1 MISICIKDSHSQF
14 LKCLFQELKKSN
26 ISDMYYSKHS
36 FKIYENII
44 VHYKGDSVNKFYQI
58 LSLAISNAIMF
69 YYEPKLVK
77 QSIGKD
83 YFYFDPSDKKV
94 IFDEYKILVKKS
106 SKDDSEK
113 KMNMLSK
120 PLIEYL
126 KDNKSIII
134 EGFLNFRL
142 PDYKNHLDDNIQEA
156 VNQFILDKEYFEF
169 VNLLKSYVD
178 SKIPNDKIVNLVYV
192 NSEAILLSSNGDI
205 IKLDSFDS
213 IYLSDIT
220 FSNNDYVLNTLVG
233 LLPSKIILHLITP
246 KDNFIDTIK
255 LIFDNK
261 VIECDGC
268 EMCHAYNTLKMF

>member
-14 LKCLFQELKKSN
+14 LKCLFNEFKKIN
-26 ISDMYYSKHS
+26 IPDIHFSKHS

-44 VHYKGDSVNKFYQI
+44 VHYKGDFANKFYQV
-58 LSLAISNAIMF
+58 LSFAICNAIII

-77 QSIGKD
+77 QFIGRD
-83 YFYFDPSDKKV
+83 YFYFEKSDKKI
-94 IFDEYKILVKKS
+94 IFDEYNILVNKL
-106 SKDDSEK
+106 SKEEYTEK
-113 KMNMLSK
+113 INIISK

-126 KDNKSIII
+126 KNNKSIII

-142 PDYKNHLDDNIQEA
+142 PDYMNHLDYYVQEA

-178 SKIPNDKIVNLVYV
+178 SKIPNNKVVNLVYV
-192 NSEAILLSSNGDI
+192 NSEAILLSDNGDI

-213 IYLSDIT
+213 VYLSDIT

-233 LLPSKIILHLITP
+233 LLPAQIILHLITP
-246 KDNFIDTIK
+246 QDNFINTIK
-255 LIFDNK
+255 LIFENK
-261 VIECDGC
+261 VTECTSC
-268 EMCHAYNTLKMF
+268 EMCNAYKILKMF

>member
-14 LKCLFQELKKSN
+14 LKCLFNELKKSN

-44 VHYKGDSVNKFYQI
+44 VHYKGDSSNKFYQI
-58 LSLAISNAIMF
+58 LSFAISKAIIS
-69 YYEPKLVK
+69 YYESGLIK
-77 QSIGKD
+77 QFINRD
-83 YFYFDPSDKKV
+83 YFYFDKCDKKV
-94 IFDEYKILVKKS
+94 IFDEYKILAKKF
-106 SKDDSEK
+106 SKAEYEEK
-113 KMNMLSK
+113 TNIISK
-120 PLIEYL
+120 PLIDYL
-126 KDNKSIII
+126 KTNKSIIV
-134 EGFLNFRL
+134 EGFINFRL
-142 PDYKNHLDDNIQEA
+142 PDYMNLIDDYVQEA

-169 VNLLKSYVD
+169 VNLLKAYVD
-178 SKIPNDKIVNLVYV
+178 SKVPNDKVVNLVYV
-192 NSEAILLSSNGDI
+192 NSEAILLSDNGDI

-246 KDNFIDTIK
+246 QDNFIDTIK

-261 VIECDGC
+261 VTECPNC
-268 EMCHAYNTLKMF
+268 EMCNAYKILKMF